1 MTKHSRDWW
10 IDNMTLDIIY
20 LSTYQI
26 IAINAIQIKVYS
38 STEQIGVKDAGLL
51 DSAVNR
57 PRQTDFEND
66 AYPSIHEKAALFESI
81 SKNHTFQNANKR
93 TALASLIMFLKINH
107 YQWIMGMEE
116 EQDFVVDVVNHR
128 YDFKAI
134 ARIIQENIKAL

>member
-20 LSTYQI
+20 LSTNQI

-38 STEQIGVKDAGLL
+38 PTEQIGVKDPGLL

-57 PRQTDFEND
+57 QTVFEND
-66 AYPSIHEKAALFESI
+66 AYPSIHEKAAALFESI
-81 SKNHTFQNANKR
+81 SKNHAFHNANKR
-93 TALASLIMFLKINH
+93 TALTSLIMFLKINH
-107 YQWIMGMEE
+107 YQWIMGIEE
-116 EQDFVVDVVNHR
+116 EQDFVVDVVNHK
-128 YDFKAI
+128 YNFNAI